1 MIAVNTTKYLITF
14 KINIMNIAIDLGAR
28 TTIIEHAAQDYP
40 NECVGFFYGHDEGD
54 LRTITSV
61 VPIVNS
67 KEGDQRR
74 RFEVNPKDYLA
85 AERYALTHDLTLL
98 GVYHSHPDHPAAPSV
113 HDLAQAMPFFSYIIV
128 GVNKGVA
135 RSFTS
140 WLLDEQQQFKQ
151 EIISII

>member
-1 MIAVNTTKYLITF
+1 MIVANTTKYLITF
-14 KINIMNIAIDLGAR
+14 KIDIMNIAIEQKAR
-28 TTIIEHAAQDYP
+28 ITIIEHAVQDYP

-54 LRTITSV
+54 VRTITAAL
-61 VPIVNS
+61 PIINS

-74 RFEVNPKDYLA
+74 RFEVHPKDYLT

-98 GVYHSHPDHPAAPSV
+98 GVYHSHPDHPAIPSV